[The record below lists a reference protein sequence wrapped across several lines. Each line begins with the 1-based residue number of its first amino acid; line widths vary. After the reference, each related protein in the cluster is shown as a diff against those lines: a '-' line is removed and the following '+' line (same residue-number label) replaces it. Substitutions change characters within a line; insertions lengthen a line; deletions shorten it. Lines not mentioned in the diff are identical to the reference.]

1 MLNGVNDARL
11 SARPPSTTLTSAMM
25 SSCPSRRMASW
36 PGAGGRT
43 RYALIKAGAWLP
55 GVELGHAPVSPAQT
69 NALMVALE
77 RLWQSVSLAR
87 INSSAATTVLNP
99 AALTGQVRAMVATR
113 PGLGEEPGVRRAWQ
127 AAVTWLDRRAVDNQV
142 YLDGETV
149 LGQGD
154 CNLAN
159 FLWDGTQIRI
169 VDFEDSGP
177 SDRTFELAILVE

>member
-1 MLNGVNDARL
+1 
-11 SARPPSTTLTSAMM
+11 
-25 SSCPSRRMASW
+25 
-36 PGAGGRT
+36 
-43 RYALIKAGAWLP
+43 LIKAGAWLP

-127 AAVTWLDRRAVDNQV
+127 AAVTWLDRSAVDNQV
-142 YLDGETV
+142 YLDGVTV

-159 FLWDGTQIRI
+159 FLWDGTQVRI

-177 SDRTFELAILVE
+177 SDRTFELAILVEHISAWSDASLEAHTVLAQFELTRSERARLRECVAWLPSTG